1 MLEKMSQRFLPFLHA
16 ICLCLILSPM
26 TFAFIFQSF
35 NFGGEPGA
43 VEMTWMQVPGEK
55 LLEPVVNMVMIP
67 ALLFPLFNQ
76 SINRRY
82 LKLRTGNYCS
92 THCNNVQIWS

>member
-1 MLEKMSQRFLPFLHA
+1 
-16 ICLCLILSPM
+16 M

-35 NFGGEPGA
+35 NFAGEPGA

-67 ALLFPLFNQ
+67 ALLFPLFNRP
-76 SINRRY
+76 IN
-82 LKLRTGNYCS
+82 
-92 THCNNVQIWS
+92 Q